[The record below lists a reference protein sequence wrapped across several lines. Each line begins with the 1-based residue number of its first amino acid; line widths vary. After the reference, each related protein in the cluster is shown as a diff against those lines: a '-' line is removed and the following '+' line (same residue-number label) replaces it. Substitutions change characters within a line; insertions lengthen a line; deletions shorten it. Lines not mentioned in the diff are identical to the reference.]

1 MSEMELSA
9 DLTIAEVQDQW
20 PQTVTVFRDLAA
32 ACVGCDLASFCTVTD
47 AAKEYQIPLERL
59 LADLQAAIEP

>member
-1 MSEMELSA
+1 MHETELSA
-9 DLTIAEVQDQW
+9 DLTIADVQEQW
-20 PQTVTVFRDLAA
+20 PQTISVFRDFAA
-32 ACVGCDLASFCTVTD
+32 ACVGCDLAAFCTVSD

>member
-1 MSEMELSA
+1 MHETELSA

-20 PQTVTVFRDLAA
+20 PQTITVFRDFAA
-32 ACVGCDLASFCTVTD
+32 ACVGCDLAAFCTIVD

>member
-1 MSEMELSA
+1 MSERELSA

-47 AAKEYQIPLERL
+47 AAKEYQVPLERL
-59 LADLQAAIEP
+59 LADLQAAIEL

>member
-1 MSEMELSA
+1 MSEIELSA

-47 AAKEYQIPLERL
+47 AAKEYQIPLESL
-59 LADLQAAIEP
+59 LADLRGAVEP

>member
-9 DLTIAEVQDQW
+9 DLTIADVQDQW
-20 PQTVTVFRDLAA
+20 PQTITVFRDFAA
-32 ACVGCDLASFCTVTD
+32 ACVGCDLASFCTISD
-47 AAKEYQIPLERL
+47 AAKEYQIPLEQL